1 MLSKSISE
9 EKDDNKLVRCENCRQ
24 DILANKMF
32 LHEGFCQRNNVFC
45 EHCQEVYLKD
55 EYKEHIEELK
65 TSLTTKKVEFYSDS
79 KKSTSNEEENPI
91 IENSITTIIPSP
103 TIEYVQMPL
112 IEQISIS
119 DPIFIT
125 ENGQIVSNKN
135 KNEYLLPYL
144 GISLSQNN
152 FFSGEEFMYGENQ
165 NFQNY
170 PYIETQVKSPI
181 YPKEQYNNIYNNMI
195 GYNDY
200 DYLLNNSIKR
210 NNTEI
215 FNRNIKL
222 NTFDDYNLI
231 NNNLIN
237 YNHNYITYSNN
248 ENLNEY
254 NNKKANKI
262 KYYFKR
268 EKIPRKE
275 FNSEDKVYKRN
286 KKYDSPKDK
295 FPRKTIITKNI
306 KKSPK
311 NRTKKL
317 KNYISFDA
325 KKPTDNEYKLL
336 TEKIIFK
343 KKVIK
348 DKFKDQTISDSKNK
362 IIKKCGY
369 CQTFFEDPFFHFKEC
384 KKLKLAK
391 SNKNNNKLNK
401 INDKLLLTEKLK
413 NCDIDEFGIEENN
426 KKILN
431 RNFLPFLNI
440 SNLNSTVNPTSPFI
454 SSEDINKK
462 EKTKKIKTKKK
473 QFKRKSTIIT
483 YKDNFHNKAQKPKK
497 LIIKLKKDKSTKSEI
512 RIKRNL
518 LNDFQNPPKSFLNS
532 EEIIESN
539 YIDYTNVD
547 DTMKIRTIIKSKNI

>member
-65 TSLTTKKVEFYSDS
+65 NNLTTKKVEFYSDS

-200 DYLLNNSIKR
+200 DYLLNNTIKR

-295 FPRKTIITKNI
+295 LPRKTIFTKFI

-317 KNYISFDA
+317 INYISFDG
-325 KKPTDNEYKLL
+325 KKPTDNGYKLL
-336 TEKIIFK
+336 TEKRVFK
-343 KKVIK
+343 KSIIK
-348 DKFKDQTISDSKNK
+348 DKFKSQSISDKKTK

-369 CQTFFEDPFFHFKEC
+369 CQTYFEDEFLHFKEC
-384 KKLKLAK
+384 KKINLSK
-391 SNKNNNKLNK
+391 SNNNKKNKKIIKIKDKK

-413 NCDIDEFGIEENN
+413 NMDIDEFGIEENN

-431 RNFLPFLNI
+431 RNFTPFLNI
-440 SNLNSTVNPTSPFI
+440 SNLNSTINPTSPII
-454 SSEDINKK
+454 SNEDLNKK
-462 EKTKKIKTKKK
+462 EKPKKIKTKKK
-473 QFKRKSTIIT
+473 QYKRKSPIIN
-483 YKDNFHNKAQKPKK
+483 YRDNFPNKTQKPKK
-497 LIIKLKKDKSTKSEI
+497 IIIKLKKTKVQ
-512 RIKRNL
+512 KV
-518 LNDFQNPPKSFLNS
+518 K
-532 EEIIESN
+532 
-539 YIDYTNVD
+539 
-547 DTMKIRTIIKSKNI
+547 